1 MVRPGPV
8 ALAGTTLF
16 GITLPE
22 DSFTTGLLTTVCGGG
37 VVITLPPP
45 GIELGEFVIT
55 LGELGKNPCELGIT
69 LVIDGEIIPEPTDGY
84 V

>member
-45 GIELGEFVIT
+45 GIELGEFVI
-55 LGELGKNPCELGIT
+55 NAR
-69 LVIDGEIIPEPTDGY
+69 
-84 V
+84 